1 MNLSII
7 SNYFHILAMSVWVG
21 GMFYIML
28 VEVPVLRSNLG
39 ASEFSSNMTQLGKR
53 FQKVG
58 WVLLIILL
66 ITGLSNIMLED
77 SIADMMKNENYLNS
91 IVVKLI
97 LFTLMVIN
105 TAIHTFYL
113 GPKMSTLAEKSAT
126 EDNDDLSA
134 EYDKL
139 KKRSM
144 ISSAFSLLLSL
155 VIIYYGLIASRV

>member
-28 VEVPVLRSNLG
+28 VEVPVLRSNLR

-66 ITGLSNIMLED
+66 MTGLSNIMLED
-77 SIADMMKNENYLNS
+77 SIADMMKNENYLKS

-113 GPKMSTLAEKSAT
+113 GPKMSTLAEKSST
-126 EDNDDLSA
+126 EDNDDLSV

>member
-1 MNLSII
+1 MDLSIL
-7 SNYFHILAMSVWVG
+7 SNYLHVIAMSVWVG

-28 VEVPVLRSNLG
+28 VEVPVLRTNLG
-39 ASEFSSNMTQLGKR
+39 ASEFSKNMTLLGKR

-58 WVLLIILL
+58 WFLLIILL
-66 ITGLSNIMLED
+66 LTGLSNIMLED
-77 SIADMMKNENYLNS
+77 SIAEMMKNDNYLNS
-91 IVVKLI
+91 ILIKLI

-113 GPKMSTLAEKSAT
+113 GPKMSKLAGKTAN
-126 EDNDDLSA
+126 DNNDDLSE

-144 ISSAFSLLLSL
+144 ISSGFSLLLSL
-155 VIIYYGLIASRV
+155 VIVYYGLIASKI